1 MHSHNSFQGQ
11 NTWHTLLHPQKNQ
24 GPNQFQWAAASCS
37 SSAAVRGA
45 VVKLFSHHENQPQGK
60 LPTDLSLSFQH
71 IHFGRCSENDGLL
84 HVVDLDA
91 NSWQPMFQC
100 GNCWMWSPQN
110 SANGAVLCNALWW
123 NADVQGKQYGTN
135 ATDSAQCLK
144 TTNVDTMNNNTK
156 PHHKRA
162 SPMMVQAPREDTLL
176 TRGIGH
182 PGFCNVEWPNHAAR
196 FARSQC
202 QAHLSFVHMKENFM
216 QAIPNNPRTNRT
228 RERLN
233 IWISN
238 RYPLDN
244 HSSTRVY
251 WLPRYSKKTTTS
263 QPFAVW
269 PDTMEA
275 ACSKSSIVML
285 T

>member
-1 MHSHNSFQGQ
+1 MLIPGD
-11 NTWHTLLHPQKNQ
+11 P
-24 GPNQFQWAAASCS
+24 
-37 SSAAVRGA
+37 
-45 VVKLFSHHENQPQGK
+45 FSNVGTVGCDRRKIQQMEQ
-60 LPTDLSLSFQH
+60 
-71 IHFGRCSENDGLL
+71 
-84 HVVDLDA
+84 
-91 NSWQPMFQC
+91 
-100 GNCWMWSPQN
+100 
-110 SANGAVLCNALWW
+110 VLCNALWW

-144 TTNVDTMNNNTK
+144 TTNVDTMNNMNNNTK

-162 SPMMVQAPREDTLL
+162 SPMIVQAPREDTLL

-182 PGFCNVEWPNHAAR
+182 PGFCNVEWPHVER
-196 FARSQC
+196 FARSKIHASNSKQP
-202 QAHLSFVHMKENFM
+202 KY
-216 QAIPNNPRTNRT
+216 RT
-228 RERLN
+228 REPL
-233 IWISN
+233 IHILSN